1 MEKVFKSGLIRNRN
15 LEQLNQETVW
25 DVLIIGGGST
35 GSAIALD
42 SVSRGFKTLLVNSG
56 DFASGSSGSS
66 TKLIMTGPSCLK
78 GLKEWKQL
86 REDLEERKYLLANA
100 PHLVKEKNFVIPCNK
115 GSTLAFYYFTL
126 LAGLAAGYGGYGMG
140 RPLYLRPE
148 EVIRKLPDVKAK
160 ELVGGVQFKAV
171 QFDDARLNI
180 ALIKTAAKQ
189 GAVCLNYV
197 SAKGLERDADGRIQS
212 VFLEDQLTG
221 QSLRAN
227 CKMIFNAAGEG
238 ADAVRQMAY
247 AEAAPLTE
255 VKKFTCMVMEARHFE
270 GEYSM
275 LTPKAKG
282 EQRLFCAP
290 WNRMAEVGVVEEKEG
305 EDSGASV
312 TRLIEKIKPFLEF
325 SIDRNNVTASFSH
338 TVVTPKKDFGRGQE
352 GSNSLILTEFENM
365 VTVVGGGWKNYRQRA
380 EKAMTAAI
388 DAGLVYKKPCSTM
401 FMSIARNHHFDPEA
415 LDKGL
420 ADGKDV
426 TAQVVEYAQY
436 CLEHEFASCA
446 DDVLFRRLRIGQM
459 SAAVTEKLRSEVEKV
474 FA

>member
-25 DVLIIGGGST
+25 DVVIIGGGST

-56 DFASGSSGSS
+56 DFSSGSSGSS

-100 PHLVKEKNFVIPCNK
+100 PHLVKERNFIIPCYK
-115 GSTLAFYYFTL
+115 GSTLAFYYFSL
-126 LAGLAAGYGGYGMG
+126 LAGASAGYGGYGMG

-148 EVIRKLPDVKAK
+148 EVLRKLPDVKAK
-160 ELVGGVQFKAV
+160 ELVGGVQFKAI

-180 ALIKTAAKQ
+180 ALIKTAEKQ

-197 SAKGLERDADGRIQS
+197 SAKELERDANGRIQS
-212 VFLEDQLTG
+212 VSLEDQLTG
-221 QSLRAN
+221 QSFRVK

-247 AEAAPLTE
+247 AEATPLTE
-255 VKKFTCMVMEARHFE
+255 VKKFTCMVMEAGHFE
-270 GEYSM
+270 GEYGM

-282 EQRLFCAP
+282 EQRLFCTP

-305 EDSGASV
+305 EDSGTAV

-325 SIDRNNVTASFSH
+325 SIDSNNVTASFSH
-338 TVVTPKKDFGRGQE
+338 TIVTPKKNFGRGHE

-388 DAGLVYKKPCSTM
+388 DAGLVYNKPCSTM

-446 DDVLFRRLRIGQM
+446 EDVLFRRLRIGQM
-459 SAAVTEKLRSEVEKV
+459 SAAVTEKLRQEVEKV

>member
-25 DVLIIGGGST
+25 DVVIIGGGST

-100 PHLVKEKNFVIPCNK
+100 PHLVKEKNFVIPCYK

-221 QSLRAN
+221 QSFRAN

-238 ADAVRQMAY
+238 ADTVRQMAY

-270 GEYSM
+270 GEYGM

-305 EDSGASV
+305 EDSGAAV

-388 DAGLVYKKPCSTM
+388 DAGLVYKKSCSTM

-459 SAAVTEKLRSEVEKV
+459 SAAVTEKLRPEVEKV

>member
-25 DVLIIGGGST
+25 DVVIIGGGST

-66 TKLIMTGPSCLK
+66 IKLIMAGPSCLK

-100 PHLVKEKNFVIPCNK
+100 PHLVKEKNFVIPCYK

-160 ELVGGVQFKAV
+160 GLVGGVQFKVV

-197 SAKGLERDADGRIQS
+197 SAKELERDAGGRIQS
-212 VFLEDQLTG
+212 ISLEDQLTG
-221 QSLRAN
+221 QSFQAK

-238 ADAVRQMAY
+238 ADGVRQMAY
-247 AEAAPLTE
+247 AEASPLTE
-255 VKKFTCMVMEARHFE
+255 VKKFTCMVMA
-270 GEYSM
+270 
-275 LTPKAKG
+275 A
-282 EQRLFCAP
+282 A
-290 WNRMAEVGVVEEKEG
+290 
-305 EDSGASV
+305 V

-459 SAAVTEKLRSEVEKV
+459 SAAVTEKLRPEVEKV

>member
-25 DVLIIGGGST
+25 DVVIIGGGST

-100 PHLVKEKNFVIPCNK
+100 PHLVKERNFVIPCYK
-115 GSTLAFYYFTL
+115 SSSLAFYYFSL
-126 LAGLAAGYGGYGMG
+126 LAGVAAGYGGYGMG

-212 VFLEDQLTG
+212 VLLEDQLTG
-221 QSLRAN
+221 QSFRAT
-227 CKMIFNAAGEG
+227 CKMIFNASEEG
-238 ADAVRQMAY
+238 ADTVRQMAY

-255 VKKFTCMVMEARHFE
+255 VKKFTCMVMESRHFE
-270 GEYSM
+270 GEYGM

-290 WNRMAEVGVVEEKEG
+290 WNRMAEVGIIEEKEG
-305 EDSGASV
+305 EDSEAAV

-325 SIDRNNVTASFSH
+325 SIESNNVTASFSH
-338 TVVTPKKDFGRGQE
+338 TVLTPKKDFGRGQE

-459 SAAVTEKLRSEVEKV
+459 SAAVTEKLRPEVEKV